1 MCGGGAG
8 VGVCVGCSCG
18 MCCKLCRPLV
28 LCWAA
33 SEKAHMTTQ
42 SPIIISKHFIFF
54 EEVRTHVHDSSRLS
68 LIRMGL
74 LTHHLCLFR
83 SEQLLRERMR
93 ATGSGIT
100 NYDYI
105 EENDSLVVHG
115 SQCVVVDR
123 QTVSNAI
130 DLSRQ
135 CGHIYEFTHEFH
147 AKHICRPTYLLG
159 TYL

>member
-1 MCGGGAG
+1 M
-8 VGVCVGCSCG
+8 GCSCG
-18 MCCKLCRPLV
+18 MRYKLCRLLV

-33 SEKAHMTTQ
+33 SGKAHMTTQ
-42 SPIIISKHFIFF
+42 SPIVISKHFILF

-105 EENDSLVVHG
+105 EEKDSLVVHG

-130 DLSRQ
+130 DLSR
-135 CGHIYEFTHEFH
+135 
-147 AKHICRPTYLLG
+147 
-159 TYL
+159 